1 MSQQDV
7 LNILIEF
14 NKPVSR
20 GEIAKELDEQ
30 PCKIS
35 KILLKLLIQKEI
47 KCIEIDKEQANK
59 MYNCRRR
66 IKLYYI

>member
-1 MSQQDV
+1 MGQQEV
-7 LNILIEF
+7 LNTLGKF

-20 GEIAKELDEQ
+20 GEIAKELEEQ

-47 KCIEIDKEQANK
+47 KCIEINKDQANK
-59 MYNCRRR
+59 LYHCRRR
-66 IKLYYI
+66 IRLYYI